1 MNTQTNQQ
9 MLKLKEIQT
18 KRVIY
23 QGLEVDVPVDTYFM
37 WLRHTDKKTVLWASV
52 EKPVWNADH
61 KLYIPSSEA
70 TLVAVLE
77 HVDLTT
83 EQVKDSLETDESLPT
98 AQDLVQLDAVVNLI
112 KNLRSF
118 ANSLERN
125 VNKAK
130 LSRSSENIQAL
141 LQHVYA
147 AEGELDTLITNAIDE
162 AEHYGISTDDN
173 HTEDADDGID
183 PDDYAAIIK
192 LLTAVVK

>member
-1 MNTQTNQQ
+1 MLK
-9 MLKLKEIQT
+9 LKLKEIQT
-18 KRVIY
+18 KSVIY
-23 QGLEVDVPVDTYFM
+23 QGLEVGVPVDTNFM

-77 HVDLTT
+77 HATLTT
-83 EQVKDSLETDESLPT
+83 EQVKDSLESDEDLST
-98 AQDLVQLDAVVNLI
+98 AKDLEQLDVVVNLI
-112 KNLRSF
+112 KNLHSF

-130 LSRSSENIQAL
+130 LSRSSQNIQSL

-147 AEGELDTLITNAIDE
+147 AEGELDTFIENLIVE
-162 AEHYGISTDDN
+162 AEEYGIDTEQYEDTD
-173 HTEDADDGID
+173 EDHEA
-183 PDDYAAIIK
+183 
-192 LLTAVVK
+192 LLKFINTILK

>member
-1 MNTQTNQQ
+1 
-9 MLKLKEIQT
+9 MLKLKHIDIQT
-18 KRVIY
+18 KPVIY
-23 QGLEVDVPVDTYFM
+23 QGLEVDVPVDTNFM
-37 WLRHTDKKTVLWASV
+37 WLRQTTKKTVLLASA

-61 KLYIPSSEA
+61 KLYTPSSEA
-70 TLVAVLE
+70 TLVAALE

-98 AQDLVQLDAVVNLI
+98 AQDLEQLDVVVNLI

-118 ANSLERN
+118 ANSLECN

-147 AEGELDTLITNAIDE
+147 AEGELDTFITNAIDE

-173 HTEDADDGID
+173 HTEDADDGIH
-183 PDDYAAIIK
+183 PDDYAAIVK
-192 LLTAVVK
+192 LLTAVVN

>member
-1 MNTQTNQQ
+1 
-9 MLKLKEIQT
+9 MLKLKDIQT
-18 KRVIY
+18 KSVIY
-23 QGLEVDVPVDTYFM
+23 QGLEVDVPVDTNFM
-37 WLRHTDKKTVLWASV
+37 WLRQTAQKTVLLASAK
-52 EKPVWNADH
+52 KPVWQDDY
-61 KLYIPSSEA
+61 KLYTSFAGA

-98 AQDLVQLDAVVNLI
+98 AQDLEQLDVVVNLI

-118 ANSLERN
+118 ANSLECN

-130 LSRSSENIQAL
+130 LSRSSESIQAL

-147 AEGELDTLITNAIDE
+147 AEGELDTFINSMSDE
-162 AEHYGISTDDN
+162 AEQYGISTDDN